1 MCGRFYVDPEDE
13 YFRELAGRISSSPLT
28 DRFCGKVPA
37 NADGEY
43 GGEVVPTSVV
53 PVLAPNRAGEQTVFP
68 MQWGYTLPA
77 SGDRKPPLIINAR
90 SETAAEKPLFR
101 DSWRQRRCAIPATA
115 YFEWEHRM
123 GFDGKPKVG
132 AKYRITPAAGE
143 RTFLAGLYRMEQ
155 GAENSQLLSAE
166 SALNIVSEAL
176 AQKKTVSVYMELGYA
191 GVISGSE
198 YMQITGNC
206 NDLDFV
212 LQNGDFE
219 SCTAVPYWFIWEPV
233 DGLKPR
239 MSGNYYMVNALTGEL
254 EIL

>member
-13 YFRELAGRISSSPLT
+13 YFRELAERISSSPLT
-28 DRFCGKVPA
+28 GRFRGKLPA

-53 PVLAPNRAGEQTVFP
+53 PVLAPNRTGEQTVFP

-90 SETAAEKPLFR
+90 SETAAEKPLFC

-132 AKYRITPAAGE
+132 FKYRIAPTG
-143 RTFLAGLYRMEQ
+143 RKRIFLAGLYRMEN
-155 GAENSQLLSAE
+155 GLPTFVILTRAPADNLFWMHDRMPMMLPEAEVPGWISPDRKPENFLSLTLTDT
-166 SALNIVSEAL
+166 SWKKVSD
-176 AQKKTVSVYMELGYA
+176 
-191 GVISGSE
+191 GS
-198 YMQITGNC
+198 IGSRN
-206 NDLDFV
+206 
-212 LQNGDFE
+212 
-219 SCTAVPYWFIWEPV
+219 
-233 DGLKPR
+233 
-239 MSGNYYMVNALTGEL
+239 
-254 EIL
+254 